1 MSRTYEYRSGL
12 ASQISAFIAE
22 KRACGCKY
30 EKEAKTFQT
39 LDRFLVEQGINT
51 LYFVGQAEGKTIWNV
66 YRYALDTQ
74 GLAQLTFPKQPDR
87 IIDIQITHQPC
98 GPDFS
103 RGCCVL
109 EDEGLKK

>member
-1 MSRTYEYRSGL
+1 MCYPS
-12 ASQISAFIAE
+12 
-22 KRACGCKY
+22 
-30 EKEAKTFQT
+30 
-39 LDRFLVEQGINT
+39 LDGNT

-74 GLAQLTFPKQPDR
+74 ELTPLTFPKQPDR

-98 GPDFS
+98 GPDFLH
-103 RGCCVL
+103 GCCVL